1 MRVQIQREFKNELK
15 NQLQGRSG
23 PLRQRVFGEVF
34 EYTGVWDVA
43 LMDGDTMWR
52 TWMAQPL
59 NAVSRIR
66 SPAGGPL
73 PERPAWQA

>member
-1 MRVQIQREFKNELK
+1 MRVQIQSELENELK
-15 NQLQGRSG
+15 NEFQGRSG

-59 NAVSRIR
+59 SAVSRIR

-73 PERPAWQA
+73 SERPA